1 MNLFIREDIR
11 TNSFDDPEFEQKL
24 ASMWER
30 FNTSLPHYDAA
41 KYAVYTDY
49 KTDYKGLYSLGLAT
63 EFEQTSE
70 LLVVDER
77 NDYQVFPVDVTDE
90 FGVLNTWKLI
100 WSLEASDKLKRAYTI
115 DFEKYYE
122 DGRIDI
128 FIAVE

>member
-11 TNSFDDPEFEQKL
+11 TNSLDDPEFEQKL
-24 ASMWER
+24 TSMWER

-63 EFEQTSE
+63 EYEQTSE
-70 LLVVDER
+70 LLVVDDR
-77 NDYQVFPVDVTDE
+77 NDYQVFSVDVADK

-100 WSLEASDKLKRAYTI
+100 WSLETSGKLKRAYTI